1 MPTGASLLDIR
12 GLCAGYGDTEV
23 LRGVDLAVAAG
34 EIIAVLG
41 ANGVGKSTLNRTISG
56 VVRAWA
62 APSA

>member
-1 MPTGASLLDIR
+1 MSTEPLLDIR

-41 ANGVGKSTLNRTISG
+41 ANGVGKSTLNRTISND
-56 VVRAWA
+56 VRA
-62 APSA
+62 